1 MAATYEKEHI
11 KYLREHLAE
20 CTVLLKSNGDFPLEA
35 PCEIALY
42 GSGARRTVKGG
53 TGSGEVNS
61 RSYETVEKALKR
73 AGFTITTSD
82 WLDAYDDIWEEAR
95 KKFIREQKERVRR
108 SKLAGSF
115 EIMGAVMPE
124 PEYYL
129 PLNGFG
135 DTAVYVLSRISGEG
149 NDRNTVGGDV
159 LLSGP
164 EIRDILALQKQ
175 YRKFMLILNVGGP
188 VDLSPVMDTKNILV
202 LSQLGAATGSAV
214 ADILLGK
221 ANPSG
226 KLATTWAAWKDYPEI
241 GDFGDNN
248 DTHYKEGVY
257 VGYKYFD
264 TASIKP
270 LFAFGHGLSFTS
282 FELSA
287 AKVSAKKNI
296 VTVKAKIRNT
306 GSLSGKEVMQVYVSI
321 PEGSLDQPYQ
331 TLAAFK
337 KTVELAP
344 GETDTVSATFNMED
358 IAGFDTSKAAYV
370 LEQGDYI
377 IRVGTASD
385 KTEICGAI
393 RIESDITVRQVR
405 NALGSP
411 DFSDWK
417 PKVASSGRKKTS
429 KLPKDM
435 TPIVISAADIPT
447 ETISY
452 DRTEEIDEMIDSL
465 PNEKLAYM
473 NVGAINP
480 NGGIENVIGE
490 ASQHVAGAAGETTG
504 ILEDK
509 GVPVLV
515 MADGPAGLRLSP
527 NYYMSEKGAV
537 TIGSAMLESIHEF
550 LPAPVQFLLKLTA
563 KKAPKGA
570 KVLHQ
575 YCTAIPI
582 GTAIAQSWN
591 VDFAKACGDIV
602 GDEMER
608 FNVDLW
614 LAPALNIH
622 RDIRCGRNFEYYSE
636 DPLIAGSFAAALTE
650 GVQAHPGKGVTIKHF
665 AANNQENN
673 RYNNNSL
680 VSERAMRE
688 IYLKGFEIC
697 VKKAAPLTVMT
708 SYNLL
713 NGEHTSERRDL
724 IEDILRSEFGFEG
737 VVMTDWV
744 IAGMTGKA
752 AIYAAPEPWKV
763 AAAGGDLFMP
773 GSKADYENI
782 VSALESGKLDRKQLV
797 INATRVSHLA
807 RSMKAAGSSTD

>member
-1 MAATYEKEHI
+1 MAADYEKEHI
-11 KYLREHLAE
+11 GYLRKHLAE

-61 RSYETVEKALKR
+61 RSYETIEKALKR
-73 AGFTITTSD
+73 AGFTITTYD
-82 WLDAYDDIWEEAR
+82 WMDAYDEIWEEAR
-95 KKFIREQKERVRR
+95 KKFIKEQKERVRH

-149 NDRNTVGGDV
+149 NDRNTIGGDV

-164 EIRDILALQKQ
+164 EIRDIRALQKQ
-175 YRKFMLILNVGGP
+175 YKKFMLILNVGGP

-226 KLATTWAAWKDYPEI
+226 KLATTWAAWSDYPSI

-264 TASIKP
+264 SAAVKP
-270 LFAFGHGLSFTS
+270 LFAFGHGLSFTT
-282 FELSA
+282 FELSN
-287 AKVSAKKNI
+287 AKVSVKKNT
-296 VTVKAKIRNT
+296 VSVKAKVKNT
-306 GSLSGKEVMQVYVSI
+306 GNISGKEVMQVYVSI

-331 TLAAFK
+331 TLAAFA
-337 KTVELAP
+337 KTKELEP
-344 GETDTVSATFNMED
+344 GGSESISATFNIED
-358 IAGFDTSKAAYV
+358 IAGFDASKAAYV
-370 LEQGDYI
+370 LEAGNYV
-377 IRVGTASD
+377 IRVGTSSD
-385 KTEICGAI
+385 RTEICGAI
-393 RIESDITVRQVR
+393 KLDSDITVKKVR

-417 PKVASSGRKKTS
+417 PDRPKSVR
-429 KLPKDM
+429 LPNDVE
-435 TPIVISAADIPT
+435 VISLNASDIPT
-447 ETISY
+447 EEISY
-452 DRTEEIDEMIDSL
+452 DRTEEIDEMIEALSD
-465 PNEKLAYM
+465 EDLAYI
-473 NVGAINP
+473 NVGSINP
-480 NGGIENVIGE
+480 SGGIQNVIGE
-490 ASQHVAGAAGETTG
+490 ASQHVAGAAGETTSRF
-504 ILEDK
+504 EDK
-509 GVPVLV
+509 GIPALV

-527 NYYMSEKGAV
+527 NYYMSKKGAV
-537 TIGSAMLESIHEF
+537 TIGSSMLESVQEF
-550 LPAPVQFLLKLTA
+550 LPAPAQYVLKLT
-563 KKAPKGA
+563 KKRAPKGA

-650 GVQAHPGKGVTIKHF
+650 GVQAHPGKGVTIKHY

-673 RYNNNSL
+673 RYNNNSM

-697 VKKAAPLTVMT
+697 VKKASPITVMT
-708 SYNLL
+708 SYNLI

-724 IEDILRSEFGFEG
+724 IEDILRCEFGFEG
-737 VVMTDWV
+737 LVMTDWV
-744 IAGMTGKA
+744 IEGMTGKA
-752 AIYAAPEPWKV
+752 AVYAAPEPWKV

-773 GSKADYENI
+773 GSKDDYENI
-782 VSALESGKLDRKQLV
+782 VSALSSGKLDRRQLV
-797 INATRVSHLA
+797 INATRVSRIA
-807 RSMKAAGSSTD
+807 RNLKAAGNPSD